1 MMYFTIDEA
10 ENVLPTVERLVR
22 KGQRLR
28 DKIAWLL
35 ETNDVMLEVSND
47 DGFHYF
53 MTEQVQVNKE
63 FHKLYYQFYK
73 VLEELNSFGVIV
85 KDIDDGLIDFPF
97 KFNGREAFLC
107 WQLGESK
114 IKYWHDPESGYE
126 NRQPIF
132 DIDELFKTKD
142 L

>member
-1 MMYFTIDEA
+1 MYFTIDEA